1 MEKFFN
7 PSSIVIYGVSST
19 PGNLA
24 AIIIENLQEMGFRGK
39 IYGVGAQNCE
49 VKGCPVYTSIKEIP
63 DQIDMVTVMT
73 PARTVPDIFKQCGEL
88 GIKRIVLMTAGFN
101 ELGGE
106 GLQLAEEIMAIARE
120 FNIKFIGPNCQGLI
134 DFYTGVCL
142 PFGNIK
148 RHLIRKG
155 RISIVAQSGSVGWVL
170 SQILSH
176 ELGGVSKV
184 ISVGNKLSI
193 DEVQAVEYLMSD
205 DRTDIILL
213 YLESFSDGKKLFE
226 LARQSEKPIIVLKA
240 NRGSKSDLAISHT
253 AALAS
258 NDRVVEAA
266 FKQAGIIRAE
276 TFRDFIDWAKA
287 LSGHPMRGTNVV
299 SIAASGGMAL
309 LSEDACRKSGLNL
322 IALPDDIKDKLWEI
336 GRPQIIKHTNPI
348 DTGNIFDNTKVLDIV
363 KMVLA
368 LDQVDGIVFCM
379 FNLGKEFHGE
389 MNVQEA
395 LSQTFQEADRA
406 GKPIAIFIIT
416 DPEAN
421 FNFKHNATFPLYD
434 SIEDAVESLSKKWH
448 YTVLRS
454 RIKQSPF
461 KEYICSDIERA
472 KQIISSITDYCL
484 DDIESMELLQCYGIN
499 SIQLKSADSPEG
511 ISRAAQETG
520 YPVAMKIHSR
530 SIIHKSDV
538 GGIRLNIKNDREAL
552 QCFAEI
558 MKAVKKSVPDALISG
573 VKIQKMV
580 QEGIEVI
587 VGGKKDKDFGQVV
600 MVGLGGIYTEIL
612 DDVVFRIAPLTKEEC
627 LEMLQKLKGYRIF
640 TGIRGKEPSDLDSL
654 ADILARFS
662 KLLVDFPQ
670 ISEADL
676 NPVRVLPKGSGAFV
690 LDARMFLEK
699 TRLKTGLSKNNKQ
712 FNAW

>member
-7 PSSIVIYGVSST
+7 PSSIAIYGVSST

-24 AIIIENLQEMGFRGK
+24 GIIIENLQEMGFRGK
-39 IYGVGAQNCE
+39 IYGVGSQNCE

-88 GIKRIVLMTAGFN
+88 GIRRIVLMTAGFN

-155 RISIVAQSGSVGWVL
+155 TISIVAQSGSVGWVL

-184 ISVGNKLSI
+184 ISIGNKLSI

-226 LARQSEKPIIVLKA
+226 LARQSDKPIVVLKA

-253 AALAS
+253 AALTS
-258 NDRVVEAA
+258 DDRVVAAA
-266 FKQAGIIRAE
+266 FKQAGIMQAE

-287 LSGHPMRGTNVV
+287 LSGHPMRGANVV

-309 LSEDACRKSGLNL
+309 LSEDACRKPGLNL
-322 IALPDDIKDKLWEI
+322 IELPENIKDKLWQI
-336 GRPQIIKHTNPI
+336 GQPKIIKYTNPI
-348 DTGNIFDNTKVLDIV
+348 DIGNVFDNNKILDIL

-389 MNVQEA
+389 MKVKEA
-395 LSQTFQEADRA
+395 ISKAINQAGRA
-406 GKPIAIFIIT
+406 GKPIAIFLIT

-421 FNFKHNATFPLYD
+421 FNFKQNSTFPFYD
-434 SIEDAVESLSKKWH
+434 SIEDAVEALRKKWQ

-454 RIKQSPF
+454 QIKQSTS
-461 KEYICSDIERA
+461 KEYICMDIKRA
-472 KQIISSITDYCL
+472 KQIISSTTDYYL
-484 DDIESMELLQCYGIN
+484 DDIESMELLQHYDIN

-511 ISRAAQETG
+511 ICRTAQETG

-538 GGIRLNIKNDREAL
+538 GGIRLSIKDDQEAQ
-552 QCFAEI
+552 QCYAEI
-558 MKAVKKSVPDALISG
+558 IKAVKKSAPDALISG

-600 MVGLGGIYTEIL
+600 MVGLGGIYTELL
-612 DDVVFRIAPLTKEEC
+612 DDVVFRIAPLSKEEC
-627 LEMLQKLKGYRIF
+627 LGMLQELKGYRIF
-640 TGIRGKEPSDLDSL
+640 TGIRGKDPSDINSL
-654 ADILARFS
+654 AEILANFS
-662 KLLVDFPQ
+662 NLLVDFPQ

-699 TRLKTGLSKNNKQ
+699 
-712 FNAW
+712 